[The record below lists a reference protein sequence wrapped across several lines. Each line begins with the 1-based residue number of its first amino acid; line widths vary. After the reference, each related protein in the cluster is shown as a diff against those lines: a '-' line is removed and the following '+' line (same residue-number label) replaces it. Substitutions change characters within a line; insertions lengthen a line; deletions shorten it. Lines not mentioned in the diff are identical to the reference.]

1 MPGRDAGASGGDDS
15 RERAQGRTGTMMP
28 ASSNEPEGSRVERPR
43 VEPEIL
49 PPERNGRG
57 GWPPYGYRQ
66 GNSTHRVFVTR
77 IGPFGFT
84 LAMLVV
90 GLFAAILLLL
100 LIGTALL
107 WLPFVAAIVIIGAVA
122 GLLRRL

>member
-1 MPGRDAGASGGDDS
+1 MP
-15 RERAQGRTGTMMP
+15 P
-28 ASSNEPEGSRVERPR
+28 SSNEPERPR

-49 PPERNGRG
+49 PPERHGRDS
-57 GWPPYGYRQ
+57 GWPPYDYTQ

-77 IGPFGFT
+77 IGPFGFG

-107 WLPFVAAIVIIGAVA
+107 WLPFVAAIVIIGAIA